1 MHLQMHYSTTHNH
14 DVNLT
19 YNLIQVGLRLKQG
32 FLQWPKYVVLE
43 LCFGQPMFVDCNKHE

>member
-1 MHLQMHYSTTHNH
+1 MHYSTTHNH
-14 DVNLT
+14 DVDLT